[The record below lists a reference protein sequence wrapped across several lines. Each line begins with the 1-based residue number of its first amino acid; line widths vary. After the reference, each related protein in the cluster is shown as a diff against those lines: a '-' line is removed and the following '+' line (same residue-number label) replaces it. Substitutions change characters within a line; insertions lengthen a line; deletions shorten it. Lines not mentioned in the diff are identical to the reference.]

1 MSDEGEKV
9 FLEFTLEGVLRVTL
23 EEKES
28 AIKELTRILSR
39 AMKSRDLI
47 RLNSNISAISERD
60 IMFAMYS
67 GEPYEDN

>member
-1 MSDEGEKV
+1 
-9 FLEFTLEGVLRVTL
+9 
-23 EEKES
+23 
-28 AIKELTRILSR
+28 
-39 AMKSRDLI
+39 MKSRDLI